1 MEPVI
6 TNDKS
11 FSYKHVQ
18 RLLSLGYT
26 EPEIQLKSIE
36 KEYELEVPR
45 RFRRLKLLYCEIFRN
60 LLLLNFNDPGE
71 RKNIKRR
78 FFNEWKEKQL
88 PFTDYIVDE
97 LWESIAKE
105 VYLQ

>member
-1 MEPVI
+1 MDSII
-6 TNDKS
+6 TNDKN

-45 RFRRLKLLYCEIFRN
+45 RFKRLKMLYCEIFRN

-71 RKNIKRR
+71 RKQIKRR
-78 FFNEWKEKQL
+78 FFNEWKDMHL